1 MGQSVPRCG
10 APRVPNLQNNTE
22 AGADTRWA
30 LLQIGD
36 QALVVIEDIDT
47 VELPNRMAEEASR

>member
-1 MGQSVPRCG
+1 MHLEFP
-10 APRVPNLQNNTE
+10 T
-22 AGADTRWA
+22 GADTFWA